1 MSDVFFLIL
10 FYYPLPLLLFSLC
23 SAHFVRTK
31 LFLRVSFSSSKADY
45 RAVLAA
51 AALAKERH
59 HHRRLSSSTTTTTTG
74 TSADGSNLSQSKRT
88 GKKGAINFA
97 SSSCA
102 AKAFFIVFRD
112 KRYFPDTH
120 RFSHTHTLA
129 NKKEKTFT
137 FSALVVLFLNAHCF
151 EEKGKRYL
159 LVSIRQTDLR

>member
-10 FYYPLPLLLFSLC
+10 FYYPLLLLLFSLC

-51 AALAKERH
+51 VAAAGEERH
-59 HHRRLSSSTTTTTTG
+59 HHRRLSSTTTTTG

-88 GKKGAINFA
+88 SVKDREGKKGAINFA

-102 AKAFFIVFRD
+102 GAFFIVFRY

-120 RFSHTHTLA
+120 RFSHTHWP
-129 NKKEKTFT
+129 KKERKP
-137 FSALVVLFLNAHCF
+137 SPLVHLLYLF
-151 EEKGKRYL
+151 
-159 LVSIRQTDLR
+159 

>member
-59 HHRRLSSSTTTTTTG
+59 HHRRLSSSTTTTTTTTG

-102 AKAFFIVFRD
+102 GAFFIVFRY

-120 RFSHTHTLA
+120 RFSHTHWQT
-129 NKKEKTFT
+129 KKRKP
-137 FSALVVLFLNAHCF
+137 SPLVHLLYLF
-151 EEKGKRYL
+151 
-159 LVSIRQTDLR
+159 